1 MADNW
6 WDEDVKA
13 AEETSSDE
21 GNWWDEDVKAAG
33 GSEPTVDEEESE
45 TPEINPE
52 LVSYANELK
61 DIQGGYEAADLEAA
75 GFTNEEI
82 EAYDAS
88 IAAGQDRTPPKGDG
102 STLSL
107 GVPAGDTYDGYRL
120 GNRDDTYENREPDA
134 EVTAFEIYNAYAD
147 NENTV
152 VDAAGNLYYNDP
164 VSGETFRVYYPRG
177 RGTAVPVI
185 SDLFD
190 SAINFLAPG
199 YQATRDAGVN
209 EGTFL
214 LNQIADSATNTIEVV
229 AALGD
234 MAADKVGLDT
244 GFLDW
249 SKTIPRSSSGFSKV
263 DAVVGEGAGLAAS
276 FFTGKLAVDAATE
289 GGERLIK
296 RFMSP
301 LSKTDKWM
309 KLGQPVVEKAYE
321 PTKQLLKY
329 SGGELGIA
337 LGSDTDTSTLLKP
350 FNVDPNDPEAEQVL
364 AARMN
369 IFVDSMII
377 SGVLDTGIKVG
388 LKATDFINQASIGAV
403 AKSLFEG
410 DNAKMASAMDNI
422 LTDLSSVQANSTKQ
436 DMETARQQLITIMK
450 QNRELLVEQT
460 QASKQN
466 NDVVLDIFSALEAG
480 DITPQTQA
488 RIQQL
493 RSGIVSSSKNQGA
506 LNQQANQVNVQT
518 DRILQEEA
526 EAALPEGATMGDAV
540 SGIIDS
546 NTSRLTNQQRL
557 IFEAEEAVKT
567 NNEAALNDILSDPN
581 LSPALTRLQDVS
593 SSEVSALSVAKKKE
607 IATTLIDEAARM
619 TKQKN
624 DLFEAIPDGAQFDV
638 QAFGDL
644 IDKLSKETDQFGTEG
659 AEFLNQR
666 LIATIKAAYKRTKP
680 NAESPSGSLLD
691 QYGNPLVT
699 EATDPKDLAQELF
712 DEGVD
717 FKRLYTDIRPEIAKL
732 ANEAFDDKKGGVGG
746 KLREVLTFIDEQV
759 EYVANNNPEA
769 KDAANAAMDYYKGE
783 FIPLWG
789 DRPLKDT
796 YTTYQNTRARG
807 IEPVTETVESQAQ
820 AASLIDTGY
829 SEEVGQLVK
838 ALDVSDLGASPETVQ
853 EYIVART
860 FEDLYAQVTKDGI
873 ENIDP
878 TTLSTT
884 IRGYADQMRG
894 NFDAL
899 AMELDMLES
908 RIKNAKNTGEDVAAT
923 LENARL
929 QFETMQNDAFSTLIN
944 GLVDKHAPGVASA
957 NAENKITAMLNS
969 SDGAD
974 SVRAILAETNNNPVV
989 LGGLKKLYLEDLRNK
1004 TFTAGQ
1010 TSTGAPVTSVAKVRN
1025 ILKENS
1031 GLAASGEI
1039 ILENDPMLQSV
1050 LKTILT
1056 SASEGQAKRNA
1067 KALPGSSGTP
1077 EIQQYQNAIN
1087 TMINVIVGPLNR
1099 IGTQARTAGRLAAE
1113 KLDIAN
1119 RYEIAMDTVVA
1130 DSNLALKVIGEIEAR
1145 RATKGIGPFRLPR
1158 DLYDEVF
1165 SLGIRIGRYA
1175 EADREEAY
1183 KTWDEQVIDGA
1194 EAVDS
1199 AVETVK
1205 DTAKS
1210 VGDQTMEM
1218 LNMK

>member
-13 AEETSSDE
+13 AEETPSDE

-33 GSEPTVDEEESE
+33 GSEPTVDEEETE

-107 GVPAGDTYDGYRL
+107 GVPAGDTYDGYKL

-152 VDAAGNLYYNDP
+152 VDRYGNLLYNDP

-177 RGTAVPVI
+177 SGTPIPVI

-526 EAALPEGATMGDAV
+526 DAALPEGATMGDAV

-546 NTSRLTNQQRL
+546 NTSRLNNQQRL

-567 NNEAALNDILSDPN
+567 DNEAALNDILSDPD
-581 LSPALTRLQDVS
+581 LAPALTRLQNVS

-607 IATTLIDEAARM
+607 IATTLIDEAERM

-624 DLFEAIPDGAQFDV
+624 DLFNAIPEGAKFNYEG
-638 QAFGDL
+638 FGNK
-644 IDKLSKETDQFGTEG
+644 IDELSTNLDQFGTEG
-659 AEFLNQR
+659 AEFLQSR
-666 LIATIKAAYKRTKP
+666 LLATIKAAYKKTKP
-680 NAESPSGSLLD
+680 GEQEPSGLLD
-691 QYGNPLVT
+691 QFGNPLT
-699 EATDPKDLAQELF
+699 KDPTDPADLAEELF
-712 DEGVD
+712 AAGVD
-717 FKRLYTDIRPEIAKL
+717 FKRLYNDIRPAISAL
-732 ANEAFDDKKGGVGG
+732 AEEAFKNGRGPVGTR
-746 KLREVLTFIDEQV
+746 LRSLVKYIDEQV
-759 EYVANNNPEA
+759 EFVANNNPEA
-769 KDAANAAMDYYKGE
+769 KDAATDAMNYYQDE

-789 DRPLKDT
+789 DSPLSDT
-796 YTTYQNTRARG
+796 YTTFKDTRARG
-807 IEPVTETVESQAQ
+807 INPVAETVQSQGQVTNILESGA
-820 AASLIDTGY
+820 

-838 ALDVSDLGASPETVQ
+838 ALEVSDLGASPETVQ

-878 TTLSTT
+878 TTLSAT

-894 NFDAL
+894 NFDTL
-899 AMELDMLES
+899 AMELDMLEG
-908 RIKNAKNTGEDVAAT
+908 RIKNAKSTGEDVAAT

-969 SDGAD
+969 SGGAD

-1004 TFTAGQ
+1004 AFTAGQ

-1130 DSNLALKVIGEIEAR
+1130 DSNLALKVISEIEAR